1 MIGDGNDRGWKEK
14 MREERKDSE
23 DLFYDPGY
31 VPVEHA
37 WENLTATVTSCYSW
51 GSRHLPY

>member
-1 MIGDGNDRGWKEK
+1 MIGVGRGWKEK

-31 VPVEHA
+31 VPVQHA